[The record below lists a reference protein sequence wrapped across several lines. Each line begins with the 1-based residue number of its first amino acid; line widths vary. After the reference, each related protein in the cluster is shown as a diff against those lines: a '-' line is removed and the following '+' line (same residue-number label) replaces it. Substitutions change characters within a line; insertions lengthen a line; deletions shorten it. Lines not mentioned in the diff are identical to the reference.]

1 MVGNGSESPKVV
13 FFWLKFH
20 ENRMSGGV
28 TSELHPLTLTS
39 WVKEASPFVSMR
51 TLGDTNGVD
60 DFKAPLDDTNM
71 VDNV

>member
-1 MVGNGSESPKVV
+1 MLGSAKTNLSL
-13 FFWLKFH
+13 F
-20 ENRMSGGV
+20 
-28 TSELHPLTLTS
+28 TLTS

>member
-1 MVGNGSESPKVV
+1 MLGSVK
-13 FFWLKFH
+13 
-20 ENRMSGGV
+20 
-28 TSELHPLTLTS
+28 SELHPLTLTS